1 MAIVS
6 AIVLARNDRTGDN
19 PLRVDVTA
27 QQFAW
32 TFKYPDQHDL
42 TTNVLRLPI
51 DRPARFTLRALDV
64 LHSFWV
70 PQMSQKQ
77 DAVPGTTTKVT
88 ITPNKL
94 GTFPIICTELCGLG
108 HAVMRSKVVVMPQ
121 AEFEAWAK
129 QSGQATGGGG
139 AAAAGKA
146 VFVNNGCNACHT
158 LKAAGATGKIGP
170 DLDKLPAYA
179 QQAGKPLEQFITES
193 IVKPNA
199 YVEKGYPPNV
209 MPENF
214 ASLPKPQL
222 DALVKYLVD
231 ASKGAK

>member
-32 TFKYPDQHDL
+32 TFKYPDQNDL
-42 TTNVLRLPI
+42 TTTVLRLPI

-70 PQMSQKQ
+70 PEFSQKQ

-108 HAVMRSKVVVMPQ
+108 HAVMRSTVIVMSK
-121 AEFEAWAK
+121 AEFDAWAK
-129 QSGQATGGGG
+129 HGLPGRRRRRSGGGG
-139 AAAAGKA
+139 AAAGKA
-146 VFVNNGCNACHT
+146 VFANNGCGACHT
-158 LKAAGATGKIGP
+158 LKAAASTGNGR
-170 DLDKLPAYA
+170 AR
-179 QQAGKPLEQFITES
+179 S
-193 IVKPNA
+193 R
-199 YVEKGYPPNV
+199 
-209 MPENF
+209 
-214 ASLPKPQL
+214 
-222 DALVKYLVD
+222 
-231 ASKGAK
+231 